1 MFIFSQ
7 ILKGNLER
15 TNKIILYS
23 LLIIIVIASYF
34 VKRIDIK
41 KRFIPISGTDN
52 YYYINVKRK
61 DTIIIDKK
69 YLPK

>member
-1 MFIFSQ
+1 M
-7 ILKGNLER
+7 
-15 TNKIILYS
+15 
-23 LLIIIVIASYF
+23 LIIIVIASYF